1 VARGSGRAERGQR
14 NHFVLMLLVL
24 AAIGVL
30 AAAGSGLESGD
41 DTSGAPGGSGRGRD
55 VRTLSV
61 AFASRPRSLDPAY
74 ATDRTSANLV
84 LALMEPLV
92 RLGPAL
98 EIEPAL
104 ARRWTVSEDGRR
116 ITFTLRN
123 DRIWTN
129 GEPVTAGDVEFA
141 WKRLLSAT
149 TDSSLAS
156 PLLVLEGAPAYHAC
170 EFACGRLQE
179 RVGVRAADAQTLVV
193 TLDRPEPWFVR
204 STGLAQLVPVFRPA
218 VLGEGSDWTE
228 AGRLVSNGPFVL
240 GGLNERGVSLVRN
253 ARFGPPGAARI
264 PRVEGR
270 FVRDAAARVQA
281 FDAGA
286 VEALDGSPLPET
298 DLPALRER
306 REYEAYASLETHLY
320 AFNFTGIPDVHQ
332 RRAMALA
339 VDREGLAENAT
350 RGGEA
355 PAERFTPEGAP
366 TQGRVAPDSRW
377 LPPGGDMGAARDEL
391 DEAAVV
397 NRKLTLLHVDRP
409 GAGDVAAFLQSAW
422 RGLGI
427 DTTIRSQSA
436 DDYLDFR
443 GPLTPQ
449 SVDLYEIVLDP
460 PVPDAW
466 PSLAAWGCRAPT
478 NKTNF
483 CNGRYDRLLAESRRE
498 LDPVVRNDL
507 MVRAQ
512 EVLGGRAGLMPAL
525 PLVWPVYTNLE
536 SLGVKDTFAI
546 NPLGQI
552 DLAAVAAG

>member
-1 VARGSGRAERGQR
+1 MARGSGREGRGQR
-14 NHFVLMLLVL
+14 YHLVLMVIVL

-41 DTSGAPGGSGRGRD
+41 DTSGAPGGPGRGRNA
-55 VRTLSV
+55 RTLDI
-61 AFASRPRSLDPAY
+61 AFASRPHSLDPAY

-84 LALMEPLV
+84 LALQEPLV

-104 ARRWTVSEDGRR
+104 ARRWTVSDDGRR

-129 GEPVTAGDVEFA
+129 GEPVTAADVEFA

-149 TDSSLAS
+149 TDSPLAS

-170 EFACGRLQE
+170 EFACGRLQDQ
-179 RVGVRAADAQTLVV
+179 VGVRAKDAQTLVV
-193 TLDRPEPWFVR
+193 TLDRREPWFVR
-204 STGLAQLVPVFRPA
+204 TTGLPQLVPVFRDA

-228 AGRLVSNGPFVL
+228 PGKLVSSGPFVL

-253 ARFGPPGAARI
+253 ARFGPPGAARM

-281 FDAGA
+281 FDAGS

-298 DLPALRER
+298 DLLALQQR
-306 REYEAYASLETHLY
+306 REYEAYASLETHFY
-320 AFNFTGIPDVHQ
+320 AFNFTGVPDVHQ

-339 VDREGLAENAT
+339 VDREDLTENAT

-355 PAERFTPEGAP
+355 PAERFTPQGAP
-366 TQGRVAPDSRW
+366 AQGRVAPDSRW

-409 GAGDVAAFLQSAW
+409 GARDVAAFLQSAW
-422 RGLGI
+422 RELGI
-427 DTTIRSQSA
+427 DVTIHSQPA
-436 DDYLDFR
+436 EDYLDFR

-449 SVDLYEIVLDP
+449 SVDLYEVVLDP

-466 PSLAAWGCRAPT
+466 PSLAAWTCRAPT

-483 CNGRYDRLLAESRRE
+483 CNGRYDRLLIESRRE
-498 LDPVVRNDL
+498 PDPVVRNDL

-512 EVLGGRAGLMPAL
+512 EILGGRAGVMPAM

-536 SLGVKDTFAI
+536 SLGVKDTFTI

-552 DLAAVAAG
+552 DLAAVSAG